1 MSDSIQLFS
10 VRGIVIRMHLTF
22 PLILVWAVLQFG
34 VFTGQGLTGTIFG
47 VVVTLLL
54 FAIVVLHE
62 LGHSLAA
69 QRYGIEVK
77 EIVLLPLGGVAQLE
91 RIPEKPAQEFVIAI
105 AGPAV
110 NGLIAI
116 IMLLLNRIF
125 GIGGPPQDTSLML
138 VGLETG
144 AVDAVFN
151 YIFIANLFLAIFNL
165 VPAFPLDGGRVLRA
179 LLASRMS
186 YARATA
192 IAVTLGQSLA
202 WLMGLWGFLNGN
214 FFLILIA
221 IFIYTGAGQ
230 EGQMV
235 QLRRTLGNLKV
246 HQAYS
251 RKAETLRPE
260 TTLQEVVQ
268 RLLSSFQ
275 TDFPVC
281 DGERMV
287 GLVSYTRLVEALNQ
301 FKPETPVQQIMQ
313 TNIQPARPNDS
324 LFDIQQRMMTERLE
338 ALPVVEDGRFLGL
351 LTIRDVSEAYRL
363 LSVQPAL
370 FAGKAAS

>member
-1 MSDSIQLFS
+1 MSDSIRLFS

-34 VFTGQGLTGTIFG
+34 VFTGQGIAGALFG

-54 FAIVVLHE
+54 FGIVVLHE

-69 QRYGIEVK
+69 QYYGVTVK
-77 EIVLLPLGGVAQLE
+77 EIILLPLGGVAQLE
-91 RIPEKPAQEFVIAI
+91 RIPEKPIQEFVIAI

-110 NGLIAI
+110 NGVIAI
-116 IMLLLNRIF
+116 VLIILNRLF
-125 GIGGPPQDTSLML
+125 GIGGPTEDASLMIAQI
-138 VGLETG
+138 ETG
-144 AVDAVFN
+144 ALDAVFN
-151 YIFIANLFLAIFNL
+151 YIFVTNLFLAIFNL

-192 IAVTLGQSLA
+192 IAVTLGQLLA
-202 WLMGLWGFLNGN
+202 WLMGLWGFLSGN

-221 IFIYTGAGQ
+221 IFIYVGAGQ

-235 QLRRTLGNLKV
+235 QLRRVLGNLKV

-251 RKAETLRPE
+251 RKAQTLQPQ

-268 RLLSSFQ
+268 LLLSSFQ

-281 DGERMV
+281 DGEHMV
-287 GLVSYTRLVEALNQ
+287 GLVTYTRLVEALNQ

-313 TNIQPARPNDS
+313 TNVQPARPNDS
-324 LFDIQQRMMTERLE
+324 LFDVQQRMMAERLD
-338 ALPVVEDGRFLGL
+338 AVPVIEDGRFLGM
-351 LTIRDVSEAYRL
+351 LTSSDVSEVYRL
-363 LSVQPAL
+363 LSAQPSL
-370 FAGKAAS
+370 IAGSVSN